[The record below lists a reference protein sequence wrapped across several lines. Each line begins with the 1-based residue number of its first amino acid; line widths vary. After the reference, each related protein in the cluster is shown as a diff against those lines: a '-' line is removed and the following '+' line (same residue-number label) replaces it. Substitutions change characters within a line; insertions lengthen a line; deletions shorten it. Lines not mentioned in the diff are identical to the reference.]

1 MRMRSEAIAHC
12 VDSLKAKPQA
22 HTAFLEDLTTEK
34 CRKTCLSAVDKS
46 NHRRM
51 CKETS
56 LHSPFTTIDIK
67 QRISPRQ
74 QKMDLEMTPQSI
86 QQLDDDDDASE
97 NVDTARTNRARV
109 AVAHRLEKFGEHSS
123 FSATVYKFKSK
134 SIIKR
139 LLWGLIV
146 ISAIAGFCYITV
158 KSINMLIEEP
168 ISTSITEMR
177 QKELEFP
184 AVTVC
189 SLSFLDTTSIKKFS
203 KDQYNDENFLVNRLI
218 QMFAAGEPPNVPPLT
233 KCISIAKEISSR
245 IGLDIGF
252 GNLILNVAKNDP
264 ISLIEKCYFEGNDC
278 RKDLEIINTVS
289 GVCFTF
295 NGLKEAAKPHK
306 VQGTGVLHGLR
317 LQIRKGDQEF
327 SLNSNYGFN
336 VIVHNR
342 DEPPRPESEGVVV
355 GLGNSLN
362 VGMKQ
367 VTSTDKTQFYS
378 GQDCVTNLDN
388 PSNNLTFSEYSSYSR
403 SLCLND
409 CFYTHIANE
418 CQCVEREFY
427 TPAQSPYTE
436 MKDCGSTDICCEVYT
451 FRTFKDSCN
460 CPLKCEVVDRT
471 LTTSSATNQ
480 ISEMIGINVYY
491 ESLVTE
497 VRVTTDSYTPWSL
510 ISDIGG
516 NTGLFLG
523 FTLLAMGEALLLVL
537 GLFSDCCCSSCKKRF
552 NKKRNYRKV
561 ETI

>member
-1 MRMRSEAIAHC
+1 MYFKMST
-12 VDSLKAKPQA
+12 KA
-22 HTAFLEDLTTEK
+22 T
-34 CRKTCLSAVDKS
+34 
-46 NHRRM
+46 
-51 CKETS
+51 
-56 LHSPFTTIDIK
+56 
-67 QRISPRQ
+67 
-74 QKMDLEMTPQSI
+74 
-86 QQLDDDDDASE
+86 QQLDDASE
-97 NVDTARTNRARV
+97 NFNTAKTNRKRV
-109 AVAHRLEKFGEHSS
+109 AVVHRLKKFGDNSS
-123 FSATVYKFKSK
+123 LSAAVYEFKSK

-146 ISAIAGFCYITV
+146 ILAIAGFCCITGL
-158 KSINMLIEEP
+158 SIKMLIDEP

-177 QKELEFP
+177 QDELEFP

-189 SLSFLDTTSIKKFS
+189 SLSFLDSAVLS
-203 KDQYNDENFLVNRLI
+203 NSVVNQLI
-218 QMFAAGEPPNVPPLT
+218 ALFTAGQPPNVPPLT
-233 KCISIAKEISSR
+233 ECISIANKITSDTG
-245 IGLDIGF
+245 IDIGF
-252 GNLILNVAKNDP
+252 GNLILDLAKNDL
-264 ISLIEKCYFEGNDC
+264 ISLIEQCFFEGNNC
-278 RKDLEIINTVS
+278 TNDLKIVNTIS

-295 NGLKEAAKPHK
+295 NGPNKTAKSLN
-306 VQGTGVLHGLR
+306 VQGTGVLNGLR
-317 LQIRKGDQEF
+317 LQIGNGYQAF
-327 SLNSNYGFN
+327 TLNNNYGFK

-409 CFYTHIANE
+409 CFYTHIANK

-427 TPAQSPYTE
+427 TPVQSPYTE
-436 MKDCGSTDICCEVYT
+436 MRDCGLTDICCEVYT
-451 FRTFKDSCN
+451 FRTLKNSCN
-460 CPLKCEVVDRT
+460 CPLKCKTVDRT
-471 LTTSSATNQ
+471 LTTSSATN
-480 ISEMIGINVYY
+480 EHHERVGIHVYY

-510 ISDIGG
+510 VSDIGG

-523 FTLLAMGEALLLVL
+523 FTLLTIGEVLLLVL

-552 NKKRNYRKV
+552 KQKM
-561 ETI
+561 EES

>member
-1 MRMRSEAIAHC
+1 MNLEMST
-12 VDSLKAKPQA
+12 KAK
-22 HTAFLEDLTTEK
+22 F
-34 CRKTCLSAVDKS
+34 
-46 NHRRM
+46 
-51 CKETS
+51 
-56 LHSPFTTIDIK
+56 
-67 QRISPRQ
+67 
-74 QKMDLEMTPQSI
+74 
-86 QQLDDDDDASE
+86 DDTSE
-97 NVDTARTNRARV
+97 NFNATTNKKRV
-109 AVAHRLEKFGEHSS
+109 AVAHRLEKFGDNSS
-123 FSATVYKFKSK
+123 FSAAVYEFKSK

-139 LLWGLIV
+139 FLWGLIV
-146 ISAIAGFCYITV
+146 ILAIAGFCYITAQ
-158 KSINMLIEEP
+158 SINMLIEEP

-177 QKELEFP
+177 QRELEFP

-189 SLSFLDTTSIKKFS
+189 SLSFLNATVLKDFS
-203 KDQYNDENFLVNRLI
+203 NGQYNNGLLVNRLVE
-218 QMFAAGEPPNVPPLT
+218 MFDYAQPPNVPPLT
-233 KCISIAKEISSR
+233 ECISIANEITSNT
-245 IGLDIGF
+245 GFDIGF
-252 GNLILNVAKNDP
+252 GNLILDVAKNDP
-264 ISLIEKCYFEGNDC
+264 IGLIEQCFFEGDDC
-278 RKDLEIINTVS
+278 TNDLEIVNTIS

-295 NGLKEAAKPHK
+295 NGPNKTAKPLN
-306 VQGTGVLHGLR
+306 VQGTGVLQGLR

-327 SLNSNYGFN
+327 SLNNNYGFK

-367 VTSTDKTQFYS
+367 VTSADKTQFYS

-388 PSNNLTFSEYSSYSR
+388 PSNNLTFSEYSSYSH

-409 CFYTHIANE
+409 CFFTHIANK

-427 TPAQSPYTE
+427 TPVRSPYTE
-436 MKDCGSTDICCEVYT
+436 MRDCGSTDICCEVYT
-451 FRTFKDSCN
+451 FRTLKNNCN

-480 ISEMIGINVYY
+480 FSEVGINVYY

-523 FTLLAMGEALLLVL
+523 FTLLTIGEVLLLVL
-537 GLFSDCCCSSCKKRF
+537 GLFSDCCCSSCKKRS
-552 NKKRNYRKV
+552 KKSWN
-561 ETI
+561 IF